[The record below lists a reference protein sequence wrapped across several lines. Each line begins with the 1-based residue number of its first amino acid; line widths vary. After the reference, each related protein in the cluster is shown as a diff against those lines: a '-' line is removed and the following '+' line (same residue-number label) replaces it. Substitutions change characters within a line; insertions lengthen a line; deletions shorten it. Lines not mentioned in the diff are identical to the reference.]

1 MTTIT
6 IALFG
11 DYWLNSQEVE
21 TKIRS
26 VSTDTPVYLDFQ
38 AEGVSVCAS
47 GIQQKIL
54 DICAD
59 TGRSIDSVKI
69 ANNPNIYEKTL
80 FENIG
85 ATEHERVTSL
95 SKQSFRSHF
104 LAGDLLRAYWRDP
117 PAVDADARLFGLFIG
132 RRNIARDVI
141 LRDCLTE
148 STKFLLSMMHD
159 PMGIKQQPDEIE
171 LESWMPVEEF
181 EGFQTWRRT
190 VDIPSLD
197 NKSIRD
203 QYTRFVPK
211 PITNSSILDFYN
223 RFRIEIVPETYTRGD
238 TFFPTEKTARPL
250 SAEKPILVYGPKNF
264 LARLRDLYGYQTF
277 GDHWDESYD
286 LLEGPERW
294 RAMRRAMQD
303 ITAATV
309 DDRVREITKHNRDIL
324 EKMKEWVI

>member
-1 MTTIT
+1 MMTIT

-59 TGRSIDSVKI
+59 TGRSRDSVKI

-117 PAVDADARLFGLFIG
+117 PKVDNDARLFGLFIG
-132 RRNIARDVI
+132 RRTIARDVI
-141 LRDCLTE
+141 LRDCLEE
-148 STKFLLSMMHD
+148 SNKFLFSMMSD
-159 PMGIKQQPDEIE
+159 PMGIQTQIDEIE
-171 LESWMPVEEF
+171 LESWMPATQIEAFRE
-181 EGFQTWRRT
+181 WRKSIK
-190 VDIPSLD
+190 VASID
-197 NKSIRD
+197 NKSVRD

-211 PITNSSILDFYN
+211 PVTNSSILDFYH

-264 LARLRDLYGYQTF
+264 LAKLRDLYGYLTY

-286 LLEGPERW
+286 QLEGPERW
-294 RAMRRAMQD
+294 RAMQNSMKD
-303 ITAATV
+303 ITTATV
-309 DDRVREITKHNRDIL
+309 DDRVCDIAKHNRKIL
-324 EKMKEWVI
+324 EKMKEWEI